1 MIHNIIA
8 GDVRYVENKLNE
20 LDVVLIVSYAMI
32 DNMLVHCLVEVKDGD
47 SRSEEINNKLSIFPS
62 DK

>member
-1 MIHNIIA
+1 MKYKIIA

-32 DNMLVHCLVEVKDGD
+32 DNMLVNCLVEVKDGD

>member
-1 MIHNIIA
+1 MKYKIIA